1 MDLALAILAP
11 MLSPDGGPVYL
22 PSGRRRFAGTRFAMP
37 DPDEAER
44 LCRALDLAG
53 DLALLRAAHAT
64 VVEVD
69 LDRLREAE
77 IDPAR
82 GAVNGQAVAAATCD
96 RLHAVRLCAERFG
109 ARAFLEAS

>member
-1 MDLALAILAP
+1 MHLALAILAP
-11 MLSPDGGPVYL
+11 MLSPDGSPVFL
-22 PSGRRRFAGTRFAMP
+22 PSGRRRFAGTRFALP
-37 DPDEAER
+37 DPDETER
-44 LCRALDLAG
+44 LCRALDLAA
-53 DLALLRAAHAT
+53 DLALLREVQAT

-82 GAVNGQAVAAATCD
+82 GAVNGQSVAAATCD
-96 RLHAVRLCAERFG
+96 RLHAVRLSAERFG